1 MKKFLTQLFAI
12 AAAFGLEA
20 NLKGKA
26 LTEDEQATLKKEY
39 DAKYGEGAF
48 EKDMAEYEASIAKE
62 KETFIYAQIADALGK
77 ENIKGDTA
85 EAIVDAIKELKA
97 EIKALGSKAEADV
110 KPVQVNVA
118 ELGVH
123 TKDYAFGVKNDIFAA
138 GKRHNAIAIN
148 GAIPQE
154 EASEDDKATL
164 KKDFGAF
171 ATSLAKRFAALTKS
185 GKINTLASGA
195 DFSHLSNINLNE
207 RYYEVRQDMLISRI
221 VALPSLAGIFP
232 TVSRVQSGQIFT
244 NVLAKAVSQAYQAG
258 RVFKGGVTF
267 EPEKAFTDK
276 VMAKIQ
282 FEDMSDLETSYL
294 NYLNT
299 NGSDPMKLSMIEW
312 IILQLATQIN
322 NERNERSVM
331 GYRVE
336 PTEGVAG
343 HENFAATG
351 IVYRVLGYFYKEFKV
366 LPFKASTLASY
377 DATDFGAVLQAFA
390 GELQKV
396 YKRPKDLIVYLNE
409 AHKPMFNAWLNATY
423 GKNTGFVPDPDTIPN
438 YGYRIKWVPN
448 MPLNFYF
455 MFATVENNLFL
466 LENIPGEQY
475 DMKFQRDLEE
485 VLVFSYW
492 KEGAA
497 AAFAGVE
504 EDDLNAL
511 EAAGIKGR
519 QIIFMNWPAVQL
531 AKDATSADA
540 EDGRI
545 FITKANSTGTGAGG
559 ADVPVVLSDIE
570 NAEEGVVYHIECGST
585 TNATTITKSGNF
597 SKIRED
603 WEPEE
608 VGEWID
614 VYYNSTDEK
623 FYEAARG

>member
-1 MKKFLTQLFAI
+1 MKKFLNQLFAI

-26 LTEDEQATLKKEY
+26 LTEDEQAKLKKEY
-39 DAKYGEGAF
+39 DAKYGDGSF
-48 EKDMAEYEASIAKE
+48 EKDMADYEASIAKE
-62 KETFIYAQIADALGK
+62 KESFIYAQIAEALGK
-77 ENIKGDTA
+77 ENLKEQSA
-85 EAIVDAIKELKA
+85 EAIVAAIKELKA
-97 EIKALGSKAEADV
+97 EIKALGSKAEADNQ
-110 KPVQVNVA
+110 PHVA
-118 ELGVH
+118 VVELGVH

-154 EASEDDKATL
+154 EASEDEKATL
-164 KKDFGAF
+164 RKDFGAY
-171 ATSLAKRFAALTKS
+171 ASSLAKRFQALTKS
-185 GKINTLASGA
+185 GKINTLASGV
-195 DFSHLSNINLNE
+195 DFSKLSNIDLNE

-244 NVLAKAVSQAYQAG
+244 NLIAKAVSQAYQAG

-276 VMAKIQ
+276 VMAKVQ

-312 IILQLATQIN
+312 IILELATQLN

-336 PTEGVAG
+336 PTVGVAG

-351 IVYRVLGYFYKEFKV
+351 IVYRLLGFYYKEHKV
-366 LPFKASTLASY
+366 LPFTDATLASY
-377 DATDFGAVLQAFA
+377 DATDMGEVLQAFA
-390 GELQKV
+390 AELQKA

-423 GKNTGFVPDPDTIPN
+423 GKNTGFVPAPDTIPN

-455 MFATVENNLFL
+455 IFATVENNLFL
-466 LENIPGEQY
+466 LENIPGEQF

-485 VLVFSYW
+485 VIVFSYS

-497 AAFAGVE
+497 AAFAGVA
-504 EDDLNAL
+504 EDDLAAL
-511 EAAGIKGR
+511 KAAGVKGR
-519 QIIFMNWPAVQL
+519 QIIFMNLPAVVL
-531 AKDATSADA
+531 DADEDEPDA

-545 FITKANSTGTGAGG
+545 FITGANTTGSGAGG
-559 ADVPVVLSDIE
+559 ADVPVAISDIA
-570 NAEEGVVYHIECGST
+570 NAEEGVIYHIECGSI
-585 TNATTITKSGNF
+585 TNATTIAKSGKF
-597 SKIRED
+597 AGISKA
-603 WEPEE
+603 WQPTA
-608 VGEWID
+608 VGQWID
-614 VYYNSTDEK
+614 LYYDATNDA
-623 FYEAARG
+623 FLEAARG

>member
-1 MKKFLTQLFAI
+1 MKKFLNQLFAI

-26 LTEDEQATLKKEY
+26 LTEDEQAKLKKEY
-39 DAKYGEGAF
+39 DAKYGAGSF
-48 EKDMAEYEASIAKE
+48 EKDMADYEASIAKE
-62 KETFIYAQIADALGK
+62 KESFIYAQIAEALGK
-77 ENIKGDTA
+77 ENLKEQSA
-85 EAIVDAIKELKA
+85 EAIVNAIKELKA
-97 EIKALGSKAEADV
+97 EIKALGSKAEADNQ
-110 KPVQVNVA
+110 PHVA
-118 ELGVH
+118 VVELGVH

-154 EASEDDKATL
+154 EASEDEKATL
-164 KKDFGAF
+164 RKDFGAY
-171 ATSLAKRFAALTKS
+171 ASSLAKRFQALTKS
-185 GKINTLASGA
+185 GKINTLASGV
-195 DFSHLSNINLNE
+195 DFSKLSNIDLNE

-244 NVLAKAVSQAYQAG
+244 NLIAKAVSQAYQAG

-276 VMAKIQ
+276 VMAKVQ

-312 IILQLATQIN
+312 IILELATQLN

-336 PTEGVAG
+336 PTVGVAG

-351 IVYRVLGYFYKEFKV
+351 IVYRLLGFYYKEHKV
-366 LPFKASTLASY
+366 LPFTDATLASY
-377 DATDFGAVLQAFA
+377 DATDMGEVLQAFA
-390 GELQKV
+390 AELQKA

-423 GKNTGFVPDPDTIPN
+423 GKNTGFVPAPDTIPN

-455 MFATVENNLFL
+455 IFATVENNLFL
-466 LENIPGEQY
+466 LENIPGEQF

-485 VLVFSYW
+485 VIVFSYS

-497 AAFAGVE
+497 AAFAGVA
-504 EDDLNAL
+504 EDDLAAL
-511 EAAGIKGR
+511 KAAGVKGR
-519 QIIFMNWPAVQL
+519 QIIFMNLPAVVL
-531 AKDATSADA
+531 DADEDEPDA

-545 FITKANSTGTGAGG
+545 FITGANTTGSGAGG
-559 ADVPVVLSDIE
+559 ADVPVAISDIA
-570 NAEEGVVYHIECGST
+570 NAEEGVIYHIECGST
-585 TNATTITKSGNF
+585 TNATTIAKSGKF
-597 SKIRED
+597 AGISKA
-603 WEPEE
+603 WQPTA
-608 VGEWID
+608 VGQWID
-614 VYYNSTDEK
+614 LYYDATNDA
-623 FYEAARG
+623 FLEAARG

>member
-12 AAAFGLEA
+12 ATAFGLDA

-26 LTEDEQATLKKEY
+26 LTEDEQAKLKKEY
-39 DAKYGEGAF
+39 DAKYGDGSF
-48 EKDMAEYEASIAKE
+48 EKDMADYEASIAKE
-62 KETFIYAQIADALGK
+62 KESFIYAQIAEALGK
-77 ENIKGDTA
+77 ENLKEQSA
-85 EAIVDAIKELKA
+85 EAIVNAIKELKA
-97 EIKALGSKAEADV
+97 EIKALGSKAEADN
-110 KPVQVNVA
+110 KPHVA
-118 ELGVH
+118 VVELGVH

-154 EASEDDKATL
+154 EASEDEKATL
-164 KKDFGAF
+164 RKDFGAY
-171 ATSLAKRFAALTKS
+171 ASSLAKRFQALTKS

-195 DFSHLSNINLNE
+195 DFSKLSNIDLNE

-244 NVLAKAVSQAYQAG
+244 NLIAKAVSQAYQAG

-276 VMAKIQ
+276 VMAKVQ

-312 IILQLATQIN
+312 IILELATQLN

-336 PTEGVAG
+336 PTAGVAG

-351 IVYRVLGYFYKEFKV
+351 IVYRLLGFYYKEHKV
-366 LPFKASTLASY
+366 LPFTDATLASY
-377 DATDFGAVLQAFA
+377 DATDMGEVLQAFA
-390 GELQKV
+390 AELQKA

-423 GKNTGFVPDPDTIPN
+423 GKNTGFVPAPDTIPN

-455 MFATVENNLFL
+455 IFATVENNLFL
-466 LENIPGEQY
+466 LENIPGEQF

-485 VLVFSYW
+485 VIVFSYS

-497 AAFAGVE
+497 AAFAGVA
-504 EDDLNAL
+504 EDDLAAL
-511 EAAGIKGR
+511 KAAGVKGR
-519 QIIFMNWPAVQL
+519 QIIFMNLPAVVL
-531 AKDATSADA
+531 DADEDEPDA

-545 FITKANSTGTGAGG
+545 FITGANTTGAGAGG
-559 ADVPVVLSDIE
+559 ADVPVAISDIA
-570 NAEEGVVYHIECGST
+570 NAEEGVIYHIECGSI
-585 TNATTITKSGNF
+585 TNATTIAKSGKF
-597 SKIRED
+597 AGISKA
-603 WEPEE
+603 WQPTA
-608 VGEWID
+608 VGQWID
-614 VYYNSTDEK
+614 LYYDATNDA
-623 FYEAARG
+623 FLEAARG

>member
-48 EKDMAEYEASIAKE
+48 EKDMAEYEATIAKE
-62 KETFIYAQIADALGK
+62 KESFIYAQIAEALGK
-77 ENIKGDTA
+77 EDLKTA
-85 EAIVDAIKELKA
+85 GAKAIVDAIKELKA
-97 EIKALGSKAEADV
+97 EIKALGSMAERDEAPV
-110 KPVQVNVA
+110 KVSLA

-123 TKDYAFGVKNDIFAA
+123 TKEYAFGVKNDIYAA
-138 GKRHNAIAIN
+138 SKRHNAIAIN
-148 GAIPQE
+148 GALPQE
-154 EASEDDKATL
+154 EASEEDKATL
-164 KKDFGAF
+164 KKDFSAY
-171 ATSLAKRFAALTKS
+171 ASSLAKRYAALVKS
-185 GKINTLASGA
+185 GKINTLASGV
-195 DFSHLSNINLNE
+195 DLSGLSKVNLNE
-207 RYYEVRQDMLISRI
+207 RYYEVRQDMLIARI

-244 NVLAKAVSQAYQAG
+244 NLIAKAVSQAYQPG

-267 EPEKAFTDK
+267 EPEKAITDK

-299 NGSDPMKLSMIEW
+299 NGSDPIKLSMIEW

-351 IVYRVLGYFYKEFKV
+351 IVYRLLGFYYKEHKV
-366 LPFKASTLASY
+366 LPFKSAALASY
-377 DATDFGAVLQAFA
+377 DASNMGEVLQAFA

-455 MFATVENNLFL
+455 IFATVENNLFL
-466 LENIPGEQY
+466 LENIPGEQF

-485 VLVFSYW
+485 VIVFSYS

-497 AAFAGVE
+497 AAYAGVA
-504 EDDLNAL
+504 EDDLAAL
-511 EAAGIKGR
+511 IAAGAKGR
-519 QIIFMNWPAVQL
+519 QIIFMNLPAEVL
-531 AKDATSADA
+531 DADATTADA
-540 EDGRI
+540 EDGLI
-545 FITKANSTGTGAGG
+545 FITSANSEGTGDQG
-559 ADVPVVLSDIE
+559 ADVPVVLGNIE
-570 NAEEGVVYHIECGST
+570 NAVEGVVYHIECGST
-585 TNATTITKSGNF
+585 TNATTIAKSGKF
-597 SKIRED
+597 STISKA
-603 WEPEE
+603 WTPTAA
-608 VGEWID
+608 GQWLD
-614 VYYNSTDEK
+614 VYYNAIEDK

>member
-39 DAKYGEGAF
+39 DAKYGAGSF
-48 EKDMAEYEASIAKE
+48 EKDMADYEASIAKE
-62 KETFIYAQIADALGK
+62 KESFIYAQIAEALGK
-77 ENIKGDTA
+77 ENLKEQSA
-85 EAIVDAIKELKA
+85 EAIVNAIKELKA
-97 EIKALGSKAEADV
+97 EIKALGSKAEADNQ
-110 KPVQVNVA
+110 PHVA
-118 ELGVH
+118 VVELGVH

-154 EASEDDKATL
+154 EASEDDKAAL
-164 KKDFGAF
+164 RKDFGAY
-171 ATSLAKRFAALTKS
+171 ASSLAKRFQALTKS
-185 GKINTLASGA
+185 GKINTLASGV
-195 DFSHLSNINLNE
+195 DFSKLSNIDLNE

-244 NVLAKAVSQAYQAG
+244 NLIAKAVSQAYQAG

-276 VMAKIQ
+276 VMAKVQ

-299 NGSDPMKLSMIEW
+299 NGSDPMKLSLIEW
-312 IILQLATQIN
+312 IILELATQLN

-336 PTEGVAG
+336 PTVGVAG

-351 IVYRVLGYFYKEFKV
+351 IVYRLLGFYYKEHKV
-366 LPFKASTLASY
+366 LPFTDATLASY
-377 DATDFGAVLQAFA
+377 DATDMGEVLQAFA
-390 GELQKV
+390 AELQKA

-423 GKNTGFVPDPDTIPN
+423 GKNTGFVPAPDTIPN

-455 MFATVENNLFL
+455 IFATVENNLFL
-466 LENIPGEQY
+466 LENIPGEQF

-485 VLVFSYW
+485 IIVFSYS

-497 AAFAGVE
+497 AAFAGVA
-504 EDDLNAL
+504 EDDLASL
-511 EAAGIKGR
+511 KAAGVKGR
-519 QIIFMNWPAVQL
+519 QIIFMNLPAVVL
-531 AKDATSADA
+531 DADEDEPDA

-545 FITKANSTGTGAGG
+545 FITGANTAGSGAGG
-559 ADVPVVLSDIE
+559 ADVPVVISDIA
-570 NAEEGVVYHIECGST
+570 NAEEGVIYHIECGST
-585 TNATTITKSGNF
+585 TNATTIAKSGKF
-597 SKIRED
+597 ADISKA
-603 WEPEE
+603 WQPTA
-608 VGEWID
+608 VGQWID
-614 VYYNSTDEK
+614 LYYDATNDA
-623 FYEAARG
+623 FLEAARG

>member
-26 LTEDEQATLKKEY
+26 LTEDEQAKLKKEY
-39 DAKYGEGAF
+39 DAKYGDGSF
-48 EKDMAEYEASIAKE
+48 EKDMADYEASIAKE
-62 KETFIYAQIADALGK
+62 KESFIYAQIAEALGK
-77 ENIKGDTA
+77 DNLKEQSA
-85 EAIVDAIKELKA
+85 EAIVNAIKELKA
-97 EIKALGSKAEADV
+97 EIKALGSKAEADNQPHV
-110 KPVQVNVA
+110 TVV

-138 GKRHNAIAIN
+138 SKRHNAIAIN

-154 EASEDDKATL
+154 EASEDEKATL
-164 KKDFGAF
+164 RKDFGAY
-171 ATSLAKRFAALTKS
+171 ASSLAKRFQALTKS
-185 GKINTLASGA
+185 GKINTLASGV
-195 DFSHLSNINLNE
+195 DFSKLSNIDLNE

-244 NVLAKAVSQAYQAG
+244 NLIAKAVSQAYQAG

-276 VMAKIQ
+276 VMAKVQ

-312 IILQLATQIN
+312 IILELATQLN

-336 PTEGVAG
+336 PTVGVAG

-351 IVYRVLGYFYKEFKV
+351 IVYRLLGFYYKEHKV
-366 LPFKASTLASY
+366 LPFTDATLASY
-377 DATDFGAVLQAFA
+377 DATDMGEVLQAFA
-390 GELQKV
+390 AELQKA

-423 GKNTGFVPDPDTIPN
+423 GKNTGFVPAPDTIPN

-455 MFATVENNLFL
+455 IFATVENNLFL
-466 LENIPGEQY
+466 LENIPGEQF

-485 VLVFSYW
+485 VIVFSYS

-497 AAFAGVE
+497 AAFAGVA
-504 EDDLNAL
+504 EDDLAAL
-511 EAAGIKGR
+511 KAAGVKGR
-519 QIIFMNWPAVQL
+519 QIIFMNLPAVVL
-531 AKDATSADA
+531 DADEDEPDA

-545 FITKANSTGTGAGG
+545 FITGANTTGSGAGG
-559 ADVPVVLSDIE
+559 ADVPVAISDIA
-570 NAEEGVVYHIECGST
+570 NAEEGVIYHIECGST
-585 TNATTITKSGNF
+585 TNATTIAKSGKF
-597 SKIRED
+597 AGISKA
-603 WEPEE
+603 WQPTA
-608 VGEWID
+608 VGQWID
-614 VYYNSTDEK
+614 LYYDATNDA
-623 FYEAARG
+623 FLEAARG

>member
-12 AAAFGLEA
+12 AATFGLEA

-39 DAKYGEGAF
+39 DAKYGGGAF
-48 EKDMAEYEASIAKE
+48 EKDMAEYEATIAKE
-62 KETFIYAQIADALGK
+62 KESFIYSQIAEALGK
-77 ENIKGDTA
+77 EDLKTAGA
-85 EAIVDAIKELKA
+85 EAIVNAIKELKA
-97 EIKALGSKAEADV
+97 EIKAIGSMAERDEAPV
-110 KPVQVNVA
+110 KVSLA

-123 TKDYAFGVKNDIFAA
+123 TKEFAFGVKNDIYAA

-148 GAIPQE
+148 GALPQE
-154 EASEDDKATL
+154 EASEEDKATL
-164 KKDFGAF
+164 KKDFSAYAG
-171 ATSLAKRFAALTKS
+171 SLAKRYAALAKS
-185 GKINTLASGA
+185 GKINTLASGV
-195 DFSHLSNINLNE
+195 DLSGLSKVNLNE
-207 RYYEVRQDMLISRI
+207 RYYEIRQDMLIARI

-244 NVLAKAVSQAYQAG
+244 NLLAKSVSQAYQPG

-438 YGYRIKWVPN
+438 DGYRIKWVPN

-455 MFATVENNLFL
+455 MFATLENNLFL
-466 LENIPGEQY
+466 LENIPGEQF

-485 VLVFSYW
+485 VIVFSYD

-497 AAFAGVE
+497 AAYAGVA
-504 EDDLNAL
+504 EDDLAAL
-511 EAAGIKGR
+511 IAAGAKGR
-519 QIIFMNWPAVQL
+519 QIIFMNWPAVVL
-531 AKDATSADA
+531 DADATTADA

-545 FITKANSTGTGAGG
+545 FITKANSVGTGDQG
-559 ADVPVVLSDIE
+559 ADVPVVLADIE

-585 TNATTITKSGNF
+585 TNATTIAKSGKF
-597 SKIRED
+597 STISKA
-603 WEPEE
+603 WSPTAA
-608 VGEWID
+608 GQWID
-614 VYYNSTDEK
+614 VYYNATEDK

>member
-26 LTEDEQATLKKEY
+26 LTEDEQAKLKKEY
-39 DAKYGEGAF
+39 DAKYGDGSF
-48 EKDMAEYEASIAKE
+48 EKDMADYEASIAKE
-62 KETFIYAQIADALGK
+62 KESFIYAQIAEALGK
-77 ENIKGDTA
+77 ESLKEQSA
-85 EAIVDAIKELKA
+85 EAIVNAIKELKA
-97 EIKALGSKAEADV
+97 EIKALGSKAEADNQ
-110 KPVQVNVA
+110 PHVA
-118 ELGVH
+118 VVELGVH

-154 EASEDDKATL
+154 EASEDEKATL
-164 KKDFGAF
+164 RKDFGAY
-171 ATSLAKRFAALTKS
+171 ASSLAKRFQALTKS
-185 GKINTLASGA
+185 GKINTLASGV
-195 DFSHLSNINLNE
+195 DFSKLSNIDLNE

-244 NVLAKAVSQAYQAG
+244 NLIAKAVSQAYQAG

-276 VMAKIQ
+276 VMAKVQ

-312 IILQLATQIN
+312 IILELATQLN

-336 PTEGVAG
+336 PTVGVAG

-351 IVYRVLGYFYKEFKV
+351 IVYRLLGFYYKEHKV
-366 LPFKASTLASY
+366 LPFTDATLASY
-377 DATDFGAVLQAFA
+377 DATDMGEVLQAFA
-390 GELQKV
+390 AELQKA

-423 GKNTGFVPDPDTIPN
+423 GKNTGFVPAPDTIPN

-455 MFATVENNLFL
+455 IFATVENNLFL
-466 LENIPGEQY
+466 LENIPGEQF

-485 VLVFSYW
+485 VIVFSYS

-497 AAFAGVE
+497 AAFAGVA
-504 EDDLNAL
+504 EDDLAAL
-511 EAAGIKGR
+511 KAAGVKGR
-519 QIIFMNWPAVQL
+519 QIIFMNLPAVVL
-531 AKDATSADA
+531 DADEDEPDA

-545 FITKANSTGTGAGG
+545 FITGANTTGSGAGG
-559 ADVPVVLSDIE
+559 ADVPVAISDIA
-570 NAEEGVVYHIECGST
+570 NAEEGVIYHIECGST
-585 TNATTITKSGNF
+585 TNATTIAKSGKF
-597 SKIRED
+597 AGISKA
-603 WEPEE
+603 WQPTA
-608 VGEWID
+608 VGQWID
-614 VYYNSTDEK
+614 LYYDATNDA
-623 FYEAARG
+623 FLEAARG

>member
-12 AAAFGLEA
+12 ATAFGLDA

-26 LTEDEQATLKKEY
+26 LTEDEQAKLKKEY
-39 DAKYGEGAF
+39 DAKYGDGSF
-48 EKDMAEYEASIAKE
+48 EKDMADYEASIAKE
-62 KETFIYAQIADALGK
+62 KESFIYAQIAEALGK
-77 ENIKGDTA
+77 ENLKEQSA
-85 EAIVDAIKELKA
+85 EAIVNAIKELKA
-97 EIKALGSKAEADV
+97 EIKALGSKAEADN
-110 KPVQVNVA
+110 KPHVA
-118 ELGVH
+118 VVELGVH

-154 EASEDDKATL
+154 EASEDEKATL
-164 KKDFGAF
+164 RKDFGAY
-171 ATSLAKRFAALTKS
+171 ASSLAKRFQALTKS
-185 GKINTLASGA
+185 GKINTLASGV
-195 DFSHLSNINLNE
+195 DFSKLSNIDLNE

-244 NVLAKAVSQAYQAG
+244 NLIAKAVSQAYQAG

-276 VMAKIQ
+276 VMAKVQ

-312 IILQLATQIN
+312 IILELATQLN

-336 PTEGVAG
+336 PTAGVAG

-351 IVYRVLGYFYKEFKV
+351 IVYRLLGFYYKEHKV
-366 LPFKASTLASY
+366 LPFTDATLASY
-377 DATDFGAVLQAFA
+377 DATDMGEVLQAFA
-390 GELQKV
+390 AELQKA

-423 GKNTGFVPDPDTIPN
+423 GKNTGFVPAPDTIPN

-455 MFATVENNLFL
+455 IFATVENNLFL
-466 LENIPGEQY
+466 LENIPGEQF

-485 VLVFSYW
+485 VIVFSYS

-497 AAFAGVE
+497 AAFAGVA
-504 EDDLNAL
+504 EDDLAAL
-511 EAAGIKGR
+511 KAAGVKGR
-519 QIIFMNWPAVQL
+519 QIIFMNLPAVVL
-531 AKDATSADA
+531 DADEDEPDA

-545 FITKANSTGTGAGG
+545 FITGANTTGSGAGG
-559 ADVPVVLSDIE
+559 ADVPVAISDIA
-570 NAEEGVVYHIECGST
+570 NAEEGVIYHIECGST
-585 TNATTITKSGNF
+585 TNATTIAKSGKF
-597 SKIRED
+597 AGISKA
-603 WEPEE
+603 WQPTA
-608 VGEWID
+608 VGQWID
-614 VYYNSTDEK
+614 LYYDATNDA
-623 FYEAARG
+623 FLEAARG

>member
-26 LTEDEQATLKKEY
+26 LTEDEQAKLKKEY
-39 DAKYGEGAF
+39 DAKYGDGSF
-48 EKDMAEYEASIAKE
+48 EKDMADYEASIAKE
-62 KETFIYAQIADALGK
+62 KESFIYAQIAEALGK
-77 ENIKGDTA
+77 ENLKEQSA
-85 EAIVDAIKELKA
+85 EAIVNAIKELKA
-97 EIKALGSKAEADV
+97 EIKALGSKAEADNQ
-110 KPVQVNVA
+110 PHVA
-118 ELGVH
+118 VVELGVH

-154 EASEDDKATL
+154 EASEDEKATL
-164 KKDFGAF
+164 RKDFGAY
-171 ATSLAKRFAALTKS
+171 ASSLAKRFQALTKS
-185 GKINTLASGA
+185 GKINTLASGV
-195 DFSHLSNINLNE
+195 DFSKLSNIDLNE

-244 NVLAKAVSQAYQAG
+244 NLIAKAVSQAYQAG

-276 VMAKIQ
+276 VMAKVQ

-312 IILQLATQIN
+312 IILELATQLN

-336 PTEGVAG
+336 PTVGVAG

-351 IVYRVLGYFYKEFKV
+351 IVYRLLGFYYKEHKV
-366 LPFKASTLASY
+366 LPFTDATLASY
-377 DATDFGAVLQAFA
+377 DATDMGEVLQAFA
-390 GELQKV
+390 AELQKA

-423 GKNTGFVPDPDTIPN
+423 GKNTGFVPAPDTIPN

-455 MFATVENNLFL
+455 IFATVENNLFL
-466 LENIPGEQY
+466 LENIPGEQF

-485 VLVFSYW
+485 VIVFSYS

-497 AAFAGVE
+497 AAFAGVA
-504 EDDLNAL
+504 EDDLAAL
-511 EAAGIKGR
+511 KAAGVKGR
-519 QIIFMNWPAVQL
+519 QIIFMNLPAVVL
-531 AKDATSADA
+531 DADEDEPDA

-545 FITKANSTGTGAGG
+545 FITSANTTGSGAGG
-559 ADVPVVLSDIE
+559 ADVPVAISDIA
-570 NAEEGVVYHIECGST
+570 NAEEGVIYHIECGSI
-585 TNATTITKSGNF
+585 TNATTIAKSGKF
-597 SKIRED
+597 AGISKA
-603 WEPEE
+603 WQPTA
-608 VGEWID
+608 VGQWID
-614 VYYNSTDEK
+614 LYYDATNDA
-623 FYEAARG
+623 FLEAARG

>member
-12 AAAFGLEA
+12 ATAFGLDA

-26 LTEDEQATLKKEY
+26 LTEDEQAKLKKEY
-39 DAKYGEGAF
+39 DAKYGDGSF
-48 EKDMAEYEASIAKE
+48 EKDMADYEASIAKE
-62 KETFIYAQIADALGK
+62 KESFIYAQIAEALGK
-77 ENIKGDTA
+77 ENLKEQSA
-85 EAIVDAIKELKA
+85 EAIVNAIKELKA
-97 EIKALGSKAEADV
+97 EIKALGSKAEADNQ
-110 KPVQVNVA
+110 PHVA
-118 ELGVH
+118 VVELGVH

-154 EASEDDKATL
+154 EASEDEKATL
-164 KKDFGAF
+164 RKDFGAY
-171 ATSLAKRFAALTKS
+171 ASSLAKRFQALTKS
-185 GKINTLASGA
+185 GKINTLASGV
-195 DFSHLSNINLNE
+195 DFSKLSNIDLNE

-244 NVLAKAVSQAYQAG
+244 NLIAKAVSQAYQAG

-276 VMAKIQ
+276 VMAKVQ

-312 IILQLATQIN
+312 IILELATQLN

-336 PTEGVAG
+336 PTAGVAG

-351 IVYRVLGYFYKEFKV
+351 IVYRLLGFYYKEHKV
-366 LPFKASTLASY
+366 LPFTDATLASY
-377 DATDFGAVLQAFA
+377 DATDMGEVLQAFA
-390 GELQKV
+390 AELQKA
-396 YKRPKDLIVYLNE
+396 YKRPKELIVYLNE

-423 GKNTGFVPDPDTIPN
+423 GKNTGFVPAPDTIPN

-455 MFATVENNLFL
+455 IFATVENNLFL
-466 LENIPGEQY
+466 LENIPGEQF

-485 VLVFSYW
+485 VIVFSYS

-497 AAFAGVE
+497 AAFAGVA
-504 EDDLNAL
+504 EDDLAAL
-511 EAAGIKGR
+511 KAAGVKGR
-519 QIIFMNWPAVQL
+519 QIIFMNLPAVVL
-531 AKDATSADA
+531 DADEDEPDA

-545 FITKANSTGTGAGG
+545 FITSANTTGSGAGG
-559 ADVPVVLSDIE
+559 ADVPVAISDIA
-570 NAEEGVVYHIECGST
+570 NAEEGVIYHIECGST
-585 TNATTITKSGNF
+585 TNATTIAKSGKF
-597 SKIRED
+597 AGISKA
-603 WEPEE
+603 WQPTA
-608 VGEWID
+608 VGQWID
-614 VYYNSTDEK
+614 LYYDATNDA
-623 FYEAARG
+623 FLEAARG

>member
-12 AAAFGLEA
+12 AAALGLET

-26 LTEDEQATLKKEY
+26 LTEDEQASLKKEY
-39 DAKYGEGAF
+39 DAKYGAGSF
-48 EKDMAEYEASIAKE
+48 EKDMADYEASIAKE
-62 KETFIYAQIADALGK
+62 KESFIYAQIAEALGK
-77 ENIKGDTA
+77 DNLKEQSA
-85 EAIVDAIKELKA
+85 EAIVNAIKELKA
-97 EIKALGSKAEADV
+97 EVKALGSKAEADNQPHV
-110 KPVQVNVA
+110 TAV

-154 EASEDDKATL
+154 EASEEEKATL
-164 KKDFGAF
+164 RKDFGAY
-171 ATSLAKRFAALTKS
+171 ASSLAKRFQALTKS
-185 GKINTLASGA
+185 GKINTLASGV
-195 DFSHLSNINLNE
+195 DFSKLSNIDLNE

-244 NVLAKAVSQAYQAG
+244 NLIAKAVSQAYQAG

-276 VMAKIQ
+276 VMAKVQ

-312 IILQLATQIN
+312 IILELATQLN

-336 PTEGVAG
+336 PTAGVAG

-351 IVYRVLGYFYKEFKV
+351 IVYRLLGFYYKEHKV
-366 LPFKASTLASY
+366 LPFTDATLASY
-377 DATDFGAVLQAFA
+377 DATDMGEVLQAFA
-390 GELQKV
+390 AELQKA

-423 GKNTGFVPDPDTIPN
+423 GKNTGFVPAPDTIPN

-455 MFATVENNLFL
+455 IFATVENNLFL
-466 LENIPGEQY
+466 LENIPGEQF

-485 VLVFSYW
+485 VIVFSYS

-497 AAFAGVE
+497 AAFAGVK
-504 EDDLNAL
+504 EDDLAAL
-511 EAAGIKGR
+511 KAAGVKGR
-519 QIIFMNWPAVQL
+519 QIIFMNLPAVVL
-531 AKDATSADA
+531 DADEDEPDA
-540 EDGRI
+540 EAGRI
-545 FITKANSTGTGAGG
+545 FITGANTTGSGAGG
-559 ADVPVVLSDIE
+559 ADVPVAISDIA
-570 NAEEGVVYHIECGST
+570 NAEEGVIYHIECGSI
-585 TNATTITKSGNF
+585 TNATTIAKSGKF
-597 SKIRED
+597 AGISKA
-603 WEPEE
+603 WQPTA
-608 VGEWID
+608 VGQWID
-614 VYYNSTDEK
+614 LYYDATNDA
-623 FYEAARG
+623 FLEAARG

>member
-26 LTEDEQATLKKEY
+26 LTEDEQAKLKKEY
-39 DAKYGEGAF
+39 DAKYGDGSF
-48 EKDMAEYEASIAKE
+48 EKDMADYEASIAKE
-62 KETFIYAQIADALGK
+62 KESFIYAQIAEALGK
-77 ENIKGDTA
+77 ENLKEQSA
-85 EAIVDAIKELKA
+85 EAIVNAIKELKA
-97 EIKALGSKAEADV
+97 EIKALGSKAEADNQ
-110 KPVQVNVA
+110 PHVA
-118 ELGVH
+118 VVELGVH

-154 EASEDDKATL
+154 EASEDEKATL
-164 KKDFGAF
+164 RKDFGAY
-171 ATSLAKRFAALTKS
+171 ASSLAKRFQALTKS
-185 GKINTLASGA
+185 GKINTLASGV
-195 DFSHLSNINLNE
+195 DFSKLSNIDLNE

-244 NVLAKAVSQAYQAG
+244 NLIAKAVSQAYQAG

-276 VMAKIQ
+276 VMAKVQ

-312 IILQLATQIN
+312 IILELATQLN

-336 PTEGVAG
+336 PTVGVAG

-351 IVYRVLGYFYKEFKV
+351 IVYRLLGFYYKEHKV
-366 LPFKASTLASY
+366 LPFTDATLASY
-377 DATDFGAVLQAFA
+377 DATDMGEVLQAFA
-390 GELQKV
+390 AELQKA

-423 GKNTGFVPDPDTIPN
+423 GKNTGFVPAPDTIPN
-438 YGYRIKWVPN
+438 YGYRIKWVTN

-455 MFATVENNLFL
+455 IFATVENNLFL
-466 LENIPGEQY
+466 LENIPGEQF

-485 VLVFSYW
+485 VIVFSYS

-497 AAFAGVE
+497 AAFAGVA
-504 EDDLNAL
+504 EDDLAAL
-511 EAAGIKGR
+511 KAAGVKGR
-519 QIIFMNWPAVQL
+519 QIIFMNLPAVVL
-531 AKDATSADA
+531 DADEDEPDA

-545 FITKANSTGTGAGG
+545 FITSANTTGSGAGG
-559 ADVPVVLSDIE
+559 ADVPVAISDIA
-570 NAEEGVVYHIECGST
+570 NAEEGVIYHIECGSI
-585 TNATTITKSGNF
+585 TNATTIAKSGKF
-597 SKIRED
+597 AGISKA
-603 WEPEE
+603 WQPTA
-608 VGEWID
+608 VGQWID
-614 VYYNSTDEK
+614 LYYDATNDA
-623 FYEAARG
+623 FLEAARG

>member
-12 AAAFGLEA
+12 ATAFGLDA

-26 LTEDEQATLKKEY
+26 LTEDEQAKLKKEY
-39 DAKYGEGAF
+39 DAKYGDGSF
-48 EKDMAEYEASIAKE
+48 EKDMADYEASIAKE
-62 KETFIYAQIADALGK
+62 KESFIYAQIAEALGK
-77 ENIKGDTA
+77 ENLKEQSA
-85 EAIVDAIKELKA
+85 EAIVNAIKELKA
-97 EIKALGSKAEADV
+97 EIKALGSKAEADN
-110 KPVQVNVA
+110 KPHVA
-118 ELGVH
+118 VVELGVH

-154 EASEDDKATL
+154 EASEDEKATL
-164 KKDFGAF
+164 RKDFGAY
-171 ATSLAKRFAALTKS
+171 ASSLAKRFQALTKS
-185 GKINTLASGA
+185 GKINTLASGV
-195 DFSHLSNINLNE
+195 DFSKLSNIDLNE

-244 NVLAKAVSQAYQAG
+244 NLIAKAVSQAYQAG

-276 VMAKIQ
+276 VMAKVQ

-312 IILQLATQIN
+312 IILELATQLN

-336 PTEGVAG
+336 PTAGVAG

-351 IVYRVLGYFYKEFKV
+351 IVYRLLGFYYKEHKV
-366 LPFKASTLASY
+366 LPFTDATLASY
-377 DATDFGAVLQAFA
+377 DATDMGEVLQAFA
-390 GELQKV
+390 AELQKA

-423 GKNTGFVPDPDTIPN
+423 GKNTGFVPAPDTIPN

-455 MFATVENNLFL
+455 IFATVENNLFL
-466 LENIPGEQY
+466 LENIPGEQF

-485 VLVFSYW
+485 VIVFSYS

-497 AAFAGVE
+497 AAFAGVA
-504 EDDLNAL
+504 EDDLAAL
-511 EAAGIKGR
+511 KAAGVKGR
-519 QIIFMNWPAVQL
+519 QIIFMNLPAVVL
-531 AKDATSADA
+531 DADEDEPDA

-545 FITKANSTGTGAGG
+545 FITGANTTGAGAGG
-559 ADVPVVLSDIE
+559 ADVPVAISDIA
-570 NAEEGVVYHIECGST
+570 NAEEGVIYHIECGST
-585 TNATTITKSGNF
+585 TNATTIAKSGKF
-597 SKIRED
+597 AGISKA
-603 WEPEE
+603 WQPTA
-608 VGEWID
+608 VGQWID
-614 VYYNSTDEK
+614 LYYDATNDA
-623 FYEAARG
+623 FLEAARG

>member
-26 LTEDEQATLKKEY
+26 LTEDEQAKLKKEY
-39 DAKYGEGAF
+39 DAKYGDGSF
-48 EKDMAEYEASIAKE
+48 EKDMADYEASIAKE
-62 KETFIYAQIADALGK
+62 KESFIYAQIAEALGK
-77 ENIKGDTA
+77 ESLKEQSA
-85 EAIVDAIKELKA
+85 EAIVNAIKELKA
-97 EIKALGSKAEADV
+97 EIKALGSKAEADNQ
-110 KPVQVNVA
+110 PHVA
-118 ELGVH
+118 VVELGVH

-154 EASEDDKATL
+154 EASEDEKATL
-164 KKDFGAF
+164 RKDFGAY
-171 ATSLAKRFAALTKS
+171 ASSLAKRFQALTKS
-185 GKINTLASGA
+185 GKINTLASGV
-195 DFSHLSNINLNE
+195 DFSKLSNIDLNE

-244 NVLAKAVSQAYQAG
+244 NLIAKAVSQAYQAG

-276 VMAKIQ
+276 VMAKVQ

-312 IILQLATQIN
+312 IILELATQLN

-336 PTEGVAG
+336 PTVGVAG

-351 IVYRVLGYFYKEFKV
+351 IVYRLLGFYYKEHKV
-366 LPFKASTLASY
+366 LPFTDATLASY
-377 DATDFGAVLQAFA
+377 DATDMGEVLQAFA
-390 GELQKV
+390 AELQKA

-423 GKNTGFVPDPDTIPN
+423 GKNTGFVPAPDTIPN

-455 MFATVENNLFL
+455 IFATVENNLFL
-466 LENIPGEQY
+466 LENIPGEQF

-485 VLVFSYW
+485 VIVFSYS

-497 AAFAGVE
+497 AAFAGVA
-504 EDDLNAL
+504 EDDLAAL
-511 EAAGIKGR
+511 KAAGVKGR
-519 QIIFMNWPAVQL
+519 QIIFMNLPAVVL
-531 AKDATSADA
+531 DADEDEPDA
-540 EDGRI
+540 EAGRI
-545 FITKANSTGTGAGG
+545 FITGANTTGSGAGG
-559 ADVPVVLSDIE
+559 ADVPVAISDIA
-570 NAEEGVVYHIECGST
+570 NAEEGVIYHIECGST
-585 TNATTITKSGNF
+585 TNATTIAKSGKF
-597 SKIRED
+597 AGISKA
-603 WEPEE
+603 WQPTA
-608 VGEWID
+608 VGQWID
-614 VYYNSTDEK
+614 LYYDATNDA
-623 FYEAARG
+623 FLEAARG

>member
-26 LTEDEQATLKKEY
+26 LTEDEQAKLKKEY
-39 DAKYGEGAF
+39 DAKYGDGSF
-48 EKDMAEYEASIAKE
+48 EKDMADYEASIAKE
-62 KETFIYAQIADALGK
+62 KESFIYAQIAEALGK
-77 ENIKGDTA
+77 DNLKEQSA
-85 EAIVDAIKELKA
+85 EAIVNAIKELKA
-97 EIKALGSKAEADV
+97 EIKALGSKAEADNQTHV
-110 KPVQVNVA
+110 TVV

-138 GKRHNAIAIN
+138 SKRHNAIAIN

-154 EASEDDKATL
+154 EASEDEKATL
-164 KKDFGAF
+164 RKDFGAY
-171 ATSLAKRFAALTKS
+171 ASSLAKRFQALTKS
-185 GKINTLASGA
+185 GKINTLASGV
-195 DFSHLSNINLNE
+195 DFSKLSNIDLNE

-244 NVLAKAVSQAYQAG
+244 NLIAKAVSQAYQAG

-276 VMAKIQ
+276 VMAKVQ

-312 IILQLATQIN
+312 IILELATQLN

-336 PTEGVAG
+336 PTVGVAG

-351 IVYRVLGYFYKEFKV
+351 IVYRLLGFYYKEHKV
-366 LPFKASTLASY
+366 LPFTDATLASY
-377 DATDFGAVLQAFA
+377 DATDMGEVLQAFA
-390 GELQKV
+390 AELQKA

-423 GKNTGFVPDPDTIPN
+423 GKNTGFVPAPDTIPN

-455 MFATVENNLFL
+455 IFATVENNLFL
-466 LENIPGEQY
+466 LENIPGEQF

-485 VLVFSYW
+485 VIVFSYS

-497 AAFAGVE
+497 AAFAGVA
-504 EDDLNAL
+504 EDDLAAL
-511 EAAGIKGR
+511 KAAGVKGR
-519 QIIFMNWPAVQL
+519 QIIFMNLPAVVL
-531 AKDATSADA
+531 DADEDEPDA

-545 FITKANSTGTGAGG
+545 FITGANTTGSGAGG
-559 ADVPVVLSDIE
+559 ADVPVAISDIA
-570 NAEEGVVYHIECGST
+570 NAEEGVIYHIECGST
-585 TNATTITKSGNF
+585 TNATTIAKSGKF
-597 SKIRED
+597 AGISKA
-603 WEPEE
+603 WQPTA
-608 VGEWID
+608 VGQWID
-614 VYYNSTDEK
+614 LYYDATNDA
-623 FYEAARG
+623 FLEAARG

>member
-12 AAAFGLEA
+12 ATAFGLDA

-26 LTEDEQATLKKEY
+26 LTEDEQAKLKKEY
-39 DAKYGEGAF
+39 DAKYGDGSF
-48 EKDMAEYEASIAKE
+48 EKDMADYEASIAKE
-62 KETFIYAQIADALGK
+62 KESFIYAQIAEALGK
-77 ENIKGDTA
+77 ENLKEQSA
-85 EAIVDAIKELKA
+85 EAIVNAIKELKA
-97 EIKALGSKAEADV
+97 EIKALGSKAEADN
-110 KPVQVNVA
+110 KPHVA
-118 ELGVH
+118 VVELGVH

-154 EASEDDKATL
+154 EASEDEKATL
-164 KKDFGAF
+164 RKDFGAY
-171 ATSLAKRFAALTKS
+171 ASSLAKRFQALTKS
-185 GKINTLASGA
+185 GKINTLASGV
-195 DFSHLSNINLNE
+195 DFSKLSNIDLNE

-244 NVLAKAVSQAYQAG
+244 NLIAKAVSQAYQAG

-276 VMAKIQ
+276 VMAKVQ

-312 IILQLATQIN
+312 IILELATQLN

-336 PTEGVAG
+336 PTAGVAG

-351 IVYRVLGYFYKEFKV
+351 IVYRLLGFYYKEHKV
-366 LPFKASTLASY
+366 LPFTDATLASY
-377 DATDFGAVLQAFA
+377 DATDMGEVLQAFA
-390 GELQKV
+390 AELQKA

-423 GKNTGFVPDPDTIPN
+423 GKNTGFVPAPDTIPN

-455 MFATVENNLFL
+455 IFATVENNLFL
-466 LENIPGEQY
+466 LENIPGEQF

-485 VLVFSYW
+485 VIVFSYS

-497 AAFAGVE
+497 AAFAGVA
-504 EDDLNAL
+504 EDDLAAL
-511 EAAGIKGR
+511 KAAGVKGR
-519 QIIFMNWPAVQL
+519 QIIFMNLPAVVL
-531 AKDATSADA
+531 DADEDEPDA

-545 FITKANSTGTGAGG
+545 FITSANTTGSGAGG
-559 ADVPVVLSDIE
+559 ADVPVAISDIA
-570 NAEEGVVYHIECGST
+570 NAEEGVIYHIECGSI
-585 TNATTITKSGNF
+585 TNATTIAKSGKF
-597 SKIRED
+597 AGISKA
-603 WEPEE
+603 WQPTA
-608 VGEWID
+608 VGQWID
-614 VYYNSTDEK
+614 LYYDATNDA
-623 FYEAARG
+623 FLEAARG

>member
-12 AAAFGLEA
+12 ATAFGLDA

-26 LTEDEQATLKKEY
+26 LTEDEQAKLKKEY
-39 DAKYGEGAF
+39 DAKYGDGSF
-48 EKDMAEYEASIAKE
+48 EKDMADYEASIAKE
-62 KETFIYAQIADALGK
+62 KESFIYAQIAEALGK
-77 ENIKGDTA
+77 ENLKEQSA
-85 EAIVDAIKELKA
+85 EAIVNAIKELKA
-97 EIKALGSKAEADV
+97 EIKALGSKAEADN
-110 KPVQVNVA
+110 KPHVA
-118 ELGVH
+118 VVELGVH

-154 EASEDDKATL
+154 EASEDEKATL
-164 KKDFGAF
+164 RKDFGAY
-171 ATSLAKRFAALTKS
+171 ASSLAKRFQALTKS
-185 GKINTLASGA
+185 GKINTLASGV
-195 DFSHLSNINLNE
+195 DFSKLSNIDLNE

-244 NVLAKAVSQAYQAG
+244 NLIAKAVSQAYQAG

-276 VMAKIQ
+276 VMAKVQ

-312 IILQLATQIN
+312 IILELATQLN

-336 PTEGVAG
+336 PTAGVAG

-351 IVYRVLGYFYKEFKV
+351 IVYRLLGFYYKEHKV
-366 LPFKASTLASY
+366 LPFTDATLASY
-377 DATDFGAVLQAFA
+377 DATDMGEVLQAFA
-390 GELQKV
+390 AELQKA

-423 GKNTGFVPDPDTIPN
+423 GKNTGFVPAPDTIPN

-455 MFATVENNLFL
+455 IFATVENNLFL
-466 LENIPGEQY
+466 LENIPGEQF

-485 VLVFSYW
+485 VIVFSYS

-497 AAFAGVE
+497 AAFAGVA
-504 EDDLNAL
+504 EDDLAAL
-511 EAAGIKGR
+511 KAAGVKGR
-519 QIIFMNWPAVQL
+519 QIIFMNLPAVVL
-531 AKDATSADA
+531 DADEDEPDA

-545 FITKANSTGTGAGG
+545 FITGANTTGAGAGG
-559 ADVPVVLSDIE
+559 ADVPVAISDIA
-570 NAEEGVVYHIECGST
+570 NAEEGVIYHIECGSI
-585 TNATTITKSGNF
+585 TNATTIAKSGKF
-597 SKIRED
+597 AGISKA
-603 WEPEE
+603 WQPTA
-608 VGEWID
+608 VGQWID
-614 VYYNSTDEK
+614 LYYDATNDA
-623 FYEAARG
+623 FLEAARG

>member
-12 AAAFGLEA
+12 ATAFGLDA

-26 LTEDEQATLKKEY
+26 LTEDEQAKLKKEY
-39 DAKYGEGAF
+39 DAKYGDGSF
-48 EKDMAEYEASIAKE
+48 EKDMADYEASIAKE
-62 KETFIYAQIADALGK
+62 KESFIYAQIAEALGK
-77 ENIKGDTA
+77 ENLKEQSA
-85 EAIVDAIKELKA
+85 EAIVNAIKELKA
-97 EIKALGSKAEADV
+97 EIKALGSKAEADN
-110 KPVQVNVA
+110 KPHVA
-118 ELGVH
+118 VVELGVH

-154 EASEDDKATL
+154 EASEDEKATL
-164 KKDFGAF
+164 RKDFGAY
-171 ATSLAKRFAALTKS
+171 ASSLAKRFQALTKS

-195 DFSHLSNINLNE
+195 DFSKLSNIDLNE

-244 NVLAKAVSQAYQAG
+244 NLIAKAVSQAYQAG

-276 VMAKIQ
+276 VMAKVQ

-312 IILQLATQIN
+312 IILELATQLN

-336 PTEGVAG
+336 PTAGVAG

-351 IVYRVLGYFYKEFKV
+351 IVYRLLGFYYKEHKV
-366 LPFKASTLASY
+366 LPFTDATLASY
-377 DATDFGAVLQAFA
+377 DATDMGEVLQAFA
-390 GELQKV
+390 AELQKA

-423 GKNTGFVPDPDTIPN
+423 GKNTGFVPAPDTIPN

-455 MFATVENNLFL
+455 IFATVENNLFL
-466 LENIPGEQY
+466 LENIPGEQF

-485 VLVFSYW
+485 VIVFSYS

-497 AAFAGVE
+497 AAFAGVA
-504 EDDLNAL
+504 EDDLAAL
-511 EAAGIKGR
+511 KAAGVKGR
-519 QIIFMNWPAVQL
+519 QIIFMNLPAVVL
-531 AKDATSADA
+531 DADEDEPDA

-545 FITKANSTGTGAGG
+545 FITGANTTGSGAGG
-559 ADVPVVLSDIE
+559 ADVPVAISDIA
-570 NAEEGVVYHIECGST
+570 NAEEGVIYHIECGST
-585 TNATTITKSGNF
+585 TNATTIAKSGKF
-597 SKIRED
+597 AGISKA
-603 WEPEE
+603 WQPTA
-608 VGEWID
+608 VGQWID
-614 VYYNSTDEK
+614 LYYDATNDA
-623 FYEAARG
+623 FLEAARG

>member
-26 LTEDEQATLKKEY
+26 LTKDEQAKLKTEY
-39 DAKYGEGAF
+39 DAKYGDGSF
-48 EKDMAEYEASIAKE
+48 EKDMADYEASIAKE
-62 KETFIYAQIADALGK
+62 KESFIYAQIAEALGK
-77 ENIKGDTA
+77 ENLKEQSA
-85 EAIVDAIKELKA
+85 EAIVNAIKELKA
-97 EIKALGSKAEADV
+97 EIKAIGSKAEADNQ
-110 KPVQVNVA
+110 PHVA
-118 ELGVH
+118 VVEFGVH

-154 EASEDDKATL
+154 EASEDEKATL
-164 KKDFGAF
+164 RKDFGAY
-171 ATSLAKRFAALTKS
+171 ASSLAKRFQALTKS
-185 GKINTLASGA
+185 GKINTLASGV
-195 DFSHLSNINLNE
+195 DFSKLSNIDLNE

-244 NVLAKAVSQAYQAG
+244 NLIAKAVSQAYQTG

-267 EPEKAFTDK
+267 EPEKAFVDK
-276 VMAKIQ
+276 VMAKVQ

-312 IILQLATQIN
+312 IILELATQLN

-336 PTEGVAG
+336 PTAGVAG

-351 IVYRVLGYFYKEFKV
+351 IVYRLLGFYYKEHKV
-366 LPFKASTLASY
+366 LPFTDATLASY
-377 DATDFGAVLQAFA
+377 DATDMGEVLQAFA
-390 GELQKV
+390 AELQKA

-409 AHKPMFNAWLNATY
+409 THKPMFNAWLNATY
-423 GKNTGFVPDPDTIPN
+423 GKNTGFVPAPDTIPN

-455 MFATVENNLFL
+455 IFATVENNLFL
-466 LENIPGEQY
+466 LEYIPGEQF

-485 VLVFSYW
+485 IIVFSYS

-497 AAFAGVE
+497 AAFAGVA
-504 EDDLNAL
+504 EDDLAAL
-511 EAAGIKGR
+511 KAAGVKGR
-519 QIIFMNWPAVQL
+519 QIIFMNLPAVVL
-531 AKDATSADA
+531 DADEDEPDA
-540 EDGRI
+540 EAGRI
-545 FITKANSTGTGAGG
+545 FITSANTTGSGAGG
-559 ADVPVVLSDIE
+559 ADVPVAISDIA
-570 NAEEGVVYHIECGST
+570 NAEEGVIYHIECGST
-585 TNATTITKSGNF
+585 TNATTIAKSGKF
-597 SKIRED
+597 AGISKA
-603 WEPEE
+603 WQPTA
-608 VGEWID
+608 VGQWID
-614 VYYNSTDEK
+614 LYYDAANDA
-623 FYEAARG
+623 FLEAARG

>member
-39 DAKYGEGAF
+39 DAKYGAGSF
-48 EKDMAEYEASIAKE
+48 EKDMADYEASIAKE
-62 KETFIYAQIADALGK
+62 KESFIYAQIAEALGK
-77 ENIKGDTA
+77 EDLKTAGA

-97 EIKALGSKAEADV
+97 EIKAIGSMAEKDNEPQKVSVAD
-110 KPVQVNVA
+110 
-118 ELGVH
+118 LGVH

-154 EASEDDKATL
+154 DASEDDKATL
-164 KKDFGAF
+164 KKDFAAYAG
-171 ATSLAKRFAALTKS
+171 SLAKRYAALAKS
-185 GKINTLASGA
+185 GKINTLASGV
-195 DFSHLSNINLNE
+195 DLSGLSKVNMNE

-221 VALPSLAGIFP
+221 IALPSLAGIFP

-244 NVLAKAVSQAYQAG
+244 SLLAKAVSQAYQPG
-258 RVFKGGVTF
+258 RIFKGGVTF
-267 EPEKAFTDK
+267 EPEKAYTDK

-322 NERNERSVM
+322 SERNERSVM

-343 HENFAATG
+343 HENFAATDV
-351 IVYRVLGYFYKEFKV
+351 IHRILGYFYKEHKV
-366 LPFKASTLASY
+366 LPFKSATLASY
-377 DATDFGAVLQAFA
+377 DATDFGSVLQAFA
-390 GELQKV
+390 AELQKA

-448 MPLNFYF
+448 EPLNFYF
-455 MFATVENNLFL
+455 MFATLENNLFL
-466 LENIPGEQY
+466 LENIPGEQF

-485 VLVFSYW
+485 VLVFSYA

-497 AAFAGVE
+497 AAFAGVA
-504 EDDLNAL
+504 EDNLAAL
-511 EAAGIKGR
+511 TAAGAKNR
-519 QIIFMNWPAVQL
+519 QIIFMNWPAVVL
-531 AKDATSADA
+531 DADAATADA
-540 EDGRI
+540 EDGQI
-545 FITKANSTGTGAGG
+545 FITKANSTGTGAEG
-559 ADVPVVLSDIE
+559 ANVPVVLTDIE
-570 NAEEGVVYHIECGST
+570 NAEEGVIYHIECGST
-585 TNATTITKSGNF
+585 TNATTIAKSDKF
-597 SKIRED
+597 SKISAA
-603 WEPEE
+603 WEPNA
-608 VGEWID
+608 VGKWID
-614 VYYNSTDEK
+614 VYYNATEEK

>member
-26 LTEDEQATLKKEY
+26 LTEDEQAKLKKEY
-39 DAKYGEGAF
+39 DAKYGGGSF
-48 EKDMAEYEASIAKE
+48 EKDMADYEASIAKE
-62 KETFIYAQIADALGK
+62 KESFIYAQIAEALGK
-77 ENIKGDTA
+77 DNLKEQSA
-85 EAIVDAIKELKA
+85 EAIVNAIKELKA
-97 EIKALGSKAEADV
+97 EIKALGSKAEADNQ
-110 KPVQVNVA
+110 PHVA
-118 ELGVH
+118 VVELGVH

-154 EASEDDKATL
+154 EASEDEKATL
-164 KKDFGAF
+164 RKDFGAY
-171 ATSLAKRFAALTKS
+171 ASSLAKRFQALTKS
-185 GKINTLASGA
+185 GKINTLASGV
-195 DFSHLSNINLNE
+195 DFSKLSNIDLNE

-244 NVLAKAVSQAYQAG
+244 NLIAKAVSQAYQAG

-276 VMAKIQ
+276 VMAKVQ

-312 IILQLATQIN
+312 IILELATQLN

-336 PTEGVAG
+336 PTVGVAG

-351 IVYRVLGYFYKEFKV
+351 IVYRLLGFYYKEHKV
-366 LPFKASTLASY
+366 LPFTDATLASY
-377 DATDFGAVLQAFA
+377 DATDMGEVLQAFA
-390 GELQKV
+390 AELQKA

-423 GKNTGFVPDPDTIPN
+423 GKNTGFVPAPDTIPN

-455 MFATVENNLFL
+455 IFATVENNLFL
-466 LENIPGEQY
+466 LENIPGEQF

-485 VLVFSYW
+485 VIVFSYS

-497 AAFAGVE
+497 AAFAGVA
-504 EDDLNAL
+504 EDDLAAL
-511 EAAGIKGR
+511 KAAGVKGR
-519 QIIFMNWPAVQL
+519 QIIFMNLPAVVL
-531 AKDATSADA
+531 DADEDEPDA

-545 FITKANSTGTGAGG
+545 FITGANTTGSGAGG
-559 ADVPVVLSDIE
+559 ADVPVAISDIA
-570 NAEEGVVYHIECGST
+570 NAEEGVIYHIECGST
-585 TNATTITKSGNF
+585 TNATTIAKSGKF
-597 SKIRED
+597 AGISKA
-603 WEPEE
+603 WQPTA
-608 VGEWID
+608 VGQWID
-614 VYYNSTDEK
+614 LYYDATNDA
-623 FYEAARG
+623 FLEAARG

>member
-12 AAAFGLEA
+12 AAALGLEA
-20 NLKGKA
+20 NLKGKS
-26 LTEDEQATLKKEY
+26 LTEEEQASLKKEY
-39 DAKYGEGAF
+39 DAKHGDGSF
-48 EKDMAEYEASIAKE
+48 EKDMADYEASIAKE
-62 KETFIYAQIADALGK
+62 KESFIYAQIAEALGK
-77 ENIKGDTA
+77 EDLKEQSA
-85 EAIVDAIKELKA
+85 EAIVNAIKELKA
-97 EIKALGSKAEADV
+97 EIKALGSMAEADP
-110 KPVQVNVA
+110 KPTTVNVA

-123 TKDYAFGVKNDIFAA
+123 TKDYAFGVKNDLYAA

-154 EASEDDKATL
+154 EASEEEKAVL
-164 KKDFGAF
+164 KKDFAAY

-185 GKINTLASGA
+185 GKINALASGV
-195 DFSHLSNINLNE
+195 DFSKLSNIDLNE

-244 NVLAKAVSQAYQAG
+244 SLIAKAVSQAYQPG

-282 FEDMSDLETSYL
+282 FVDMSDLETSYL

-299 NGSDPMKLSMIEW
+299 NGSDPMKLSLIEW
-312 IILQLATQIN
+312 IILQLATQIS
-322 NERNERSVM
+322 NERNERGVM

-336 PTEGVAG
+336 PTEGVPG

-351 IVYRVLGYFYKEFKV
+351 IVYRLLGFYYKEHKV
-366 LPFKASTLASY
+366 LPFKAATLAAY
-377 DATDFGAVLQAFA
+377 DATDMGEVLQAFA
-390 GELQKV
+390 AELQKA

-448 MPLNFYF
+448 EPLNLYF
-455 MFATVENNLFL
+455 IFATVENNLFL
-466 LENIPGEQY
+466 LENIPGEQF
-475 DMKFQRDLEE
+475 DMKFQRDMEE
-485 VLVFSYW
+485 IVVYSYA

-504 EDDLNAL
+504 EDDLAAL
-511 EAAGIKGR
+511 EAAGYKGR
-519 QIIFMNWPAVQL
+519 QIIFMNYPAVKL
-531 AKDATSADA
+531 SADEDEPDA

-545 FITKANSTGTGAGG
+545 FITSANTTGSGAGG
-559 ADVPVVLSDIE
+559 ADVPVVISDIA
-570 NAEEGVVYHIECGST
+570 NAEEGVIYHIECGST
-585 TNATTITKSGNF
+585 QNATSIAKTGKFSTI
-597 SKIRED
+597 SKA
-603 WEPEE
+603 WEPTA
-608 VGEWID
+608 VGNWID
-614 VYYNSTDEK
+614 LWYNATDEK

>member
-12 AAAFGLEA
+12 ATAFGLDA

-26 LTEDEQATLKKEY
+26 LTEDEQAKLKKEY
-39 DAKYGEGAF
+39 DAKYGDGSF
-48 EKDMAEYEASIAKE
+48 EKDMADYEASIAKE
-62 KETFIYAQIADALGK
+62 KESFIYAQIAEALGK
-77 ENIKGDTA
+77 ENLKEQSA
-85 EAIVDAIKELKA
+85 EAIVNAIKELKA
-97 EIKALGSKAEADV
+97 EIKALGSKAEADNQ
-110 KPVQVNVA
+110 PHVA
-118 ELGVH
+118 VVELGVH

-154 EASEDDKATL
+154 EASEDEKATL
-164 KKDFGAF
+164 RKDFGAY
-171 ATSLAKRFAALTKS
+171 ASSLAKRFQALTKS
-185 GKINTLASGA
+185 GKINTLASGV
-195 DFSHLSNINLNE
+195 DFSKLSNIDLNE

-244 NVLAKAVSQAYQAG
+244 NLIAKAVSQAYQAG

-276 VMAKIQ
+276 VMAKVQ

-312 IILQLATQIN
+312 IILELATQLN

-336 PTEGVAG
+336 PTAGVAG

-351 IVYRVLGYFYKEFKV
+351 IVYRLLGFYYKEHKV
-366 LPFKASTLASY
+366 LPFTDATLASY
-377 DATDFGAVLQAFA
+377 DATDMGEVLQAFA
-390 GELQKV
+390 AELQKA

-423 GKNTGFVPDPDTIPN
+423 GKNTGFVPAPDTIPN

-455 MFATVENNLFL
+455 IFATVENNLFL
-466 LENIPGEQY
+466 LENIPGEQF

-485 VLVFSYW
+485 VIVFSYS

-497 AAFAGVE
+497 AAFAGVA
-504 EDDLNAL
+504 EDDLAAL
-511 EAAGIKGR
+511 KAAGVKGR
-519 QIIFMNWPAVQL
+519 QIIFMNLPAVVL
-531 AKDATSADA
+531 DADEDEPDA

-545 FITKANSTGTGAGG
+545 FITGANTTGSGAGG
-559 ADVPVVLSDIE
+559 ADVPVAISDIA
-570 NAEEGVVYHIECGST
+570 NAEEGVIYHIECGST
-585 TNATTITKSGNF
+585 TNATTIAKSGKF
-597 SKIRED
+597 AGISKA
-603 WEPEE
+603 WQPTA
-608 VGEWID
+608 VGQWID
-614 VYYNSTDEK
+614 LYYDATNDA
-623 FYEAARG
+623 FLEAARG